1 MSPSTRRLPLQRR
14 NSSRCTTHYCAKLL
28 TALGLMMA
36 ASCLSGTDTV
46 RLELPGSATQGAL
59 VVGRSENGAIVTLGD
74 RPLRVG
80 IDGVF
85 LFGVG
90 RDEVGPLLVRARL
103 VDGRQAHQQLVVQA
117 RTFETERVDGVP
129 ESTVNPPPEIA
140 ERIAREQLE
149 IARARER
156 DDARQDFRFGFIWPL
171 RGRISGRYGSE
182 RILNG
187 TPKNPHYGV
196 DVAAKTGTP
205 IIAPAGGIV
214 SFAETD
220 LYLAGG
226 TVIIDHG
233 HGLSSVFVHLSR
245 LHVVVGQ
252 RIEQGERLG
261 LVGATG
267 RASGAHMH
275 WGMNWFDVR
284 IDPQL
289 VVSPKS

>member
-1 MSPSTRRLPLQRR
+1 MSLSTRRLQSLHGKSLP
-14 NSSRCTTHYCAKLL
+14 CTKHDFAKFL
-28 TALGLMMA
+28 TALGLMIA
-36 ASCLSGTDTV
+36 TSCLSATTTV

-59 VVGRSENGAIVTLGD
+59 VMGRTENGAVVTLGD

-80 IDGVF
+80 VDGAF

-90 RDEVGPLLVRARL
+90 RDEEGPLLVRARMI
-103 VDGRQAHQQLVVQA
+103 DGRQAQQQLLIEA
-117 RTFETERVDGVP
+117 RMFETERVDGVP

-149 IARARER
+149 VARARER

-171 RGRISGRYGSE
+171 RGRISGRYGSL

-220 LYLAGG
+220 LYLTGG

-245 LHVVVGQ
+245 LHVALGQ
-252 RIEQGERLG
+252 QIEQGERLG

-267 RASGAHMH
+267 RASGPHMH

-284 IDPQL
+284 IDPEL
-289 VVSPKS
+289 IVGAM

>member
-1 MSPSTRRLPLQRR
+1 MRLSTRRLQSRQF
-14 NSSRCTTHYCAKLL
+14 NSVSCTTRDIAKFL
-28 TALGLMMA
+28 TSLGFMIA
-36 ASCLSGTDTV
+36 TSCLSGAGTV
-46 RLELPGSATQGAL
+46 RLELPGSTTQGAL
-59 VVGRSENGAIVTLGD
+59 VMGRTESGAIVTLDD
-74 RPLRVG
+74 RALRVG
-80 IDGVF
+80 ADGAF

-90 RDEVGPLLVRARL
+90 RDEVGPLQVRARMI
-103 VDGRQAHQQLVVQA
+103 DGRQAQQQLVIEA

-140 ERIAREQLE
+140 QRIAREQLE
-149 IARARER
+149 VARARER

-171 RGRISGRYGSE
+171 RGRISGRYGSL

-196 DVAAKTGTP
+196 DVAAKPGTP

-214 SFAETD
+214 SFAKTD
-220 LYLAGG
+220 LYLTGG

-252 RIEQGERLG
+252 HIEQGERLG

-267 RASGAHMH
+267 RASGPHMH

-284 IDPQL
+284 IDPEL
-289 VVSPKS
+289 IVGAM